1 MTANGFS
8 DAVIS
13 EAPERSVTHEDWMQ
27 RALRLAVHAESAGEV
42 PVGALVVRNGVLIGQ
57 GWNRPVG
64 SSDPTAH
71 AEIVALRDAAGRAGN
86 YRLPG
91 STMYVTLEP
100 CPMCLGAMI
109 HARIQRLVFGAFDPR
124 SGAAGSVFSLADSP
138 RLNHR
143 IEVVGGVQKT
153 QCGDLL
159 RRFFRTRRG

>member
-1 MTANGFS
+1 VNS
-8 DAVIS
+8 DA
-13 EAPERSVTHEDWMQ
+13 PGQPVTHDDWMRQ
-27 RALRLAVHAESAGEV
+27 ALGLAAHAESAGEV
-42 PVGALVVRNGVLIGQ
+42 PVGALVVRHGTLIGE

-64 SSDPTAH
+64 SNDPTAH

-109 HARIQRLVFGAFDPR
+109 HARIQWLVFGAFDPR

-138 RLNHR
+138 HLNHQ
-143 IEVVGGVQKT
+143 IGVIGGVQKML
-153 QCGDLL
+153 CGDLL
-159 RRFFRTRRG
+159 RRFFRTRRA